1 MQIRFQNSPVE
12 TSKMNTSELR
22 SNFLIQDLMIQ
33 DQINLVYTHYD
44 RMIVGGVVP
53 GKNKIELNNESE
65 LKAAYSYKKAKV
77 SSKFN

>member
-12 TSKMNTSELR
+12 TSKMNTTELR
-22 SNFLIQDLMIQ
+22 ANFLIQDLMQQ

-53 GKNKIELNNESE
+53 GKNKIDLLMKEN
-65 LKAAYSYKKAKV
+65 
-77 SSKFN
+77 